1 MFSIPLNPKLTPDQ
15 FDYFLNF
22 LKKYKHLIY
31 DVYFTSRIP
40 PFTQDAMGDIFTENQ
55 FDLIN
60 ENAFIIPKMTGV
72 PLSATFN
79 NIEVPPTEKNLDTF
93 ITHFK
98 KLYDKGVRIVT
109 IPHTLWML
117 TGRFQKRY
125 PDVMIKNTIL
135 RNNVQIL
142 S

>member
-1 MFSIPLNPKLTPDQ
+1 MFSVPLNPKLSPDQ

-40 PFTQDAMGDIFTENQ
+40 PFTQDAMGDVFNENQ
-55 FDLIN
+55 FDLIS
-60 ENAFIIPKMTGV
+60 ENALIISKATGI

-79 NIEVPPTEKNLDTF
+79 NIEVPPTDENLDIIYRNILKNYMT
-93 ITHFK
+93 
-98 KLYDKGVRIVT
+98 LALRIVT

-117 TGRFQKRY
+117 NRPFSKGISRRSGEKY
-125 PDVMIKNTIL
+125 HIKKYAK
-135 RNNVQIL
+135 